1 MTKRIIIEVPEWI
14 DEKRIKK
21 LVEKYLELNFLDKL
35 SREEYLKLM
44 NINPK
49 DIIKFDIEKEIKIVK
64 KLRKKSNE
72 RKVIK
77 ELTIEEVRK
86 WLDIKPEE
94 LTEDIEPI
102 NVEELR
108 RKEKRRT
115 NQE

>member
-1 MTKRIIIEVPEWI
+1 MAKQIVLEVPDWI
-14 DEKRIKK
+14 DEKRIKE
-21 LVEKYLELNFLDKL
+21 LIEKYLELNFLDKL

-49 DIIKFDIEKEIKIVK
+49 DIVKFDIDKEFKILK
-64 KLRKKSNE
+64 KLRKKSKE

-86 WLDIKPEE
+86 WLGIKPEE

-102 NVEELR
+102 NVKKLR
-108 RKEKRRT
+108 RKEKERIKH
-115 NQE
+115 